1 MKPQPKPRKKTDPV
15 AEKREKGFNVYFQGA
30 NKTFADELN
39 FQKKQ
44 EETKLKRYQSR
55 NKNVKNQRDS
65 VLSNKISNLPV
76 KANKWAS
83 KGRISETAHRS
94 PPIIN
99 NRLNNR
105 IKEGDISK
113 DKSKLKREAG
123 DRRCSKPAKAE
134 LERL

>member
-1 MKPQPKPRKKTDPV
+1 MKPQPKPRKKPDPV

-55 NKNVKNQRDS
+55 NKTAKEQRDS
-65 VLSNKISNLPV
+65 VLSNQMVQIPV

-83 KGRISETAHRS
+83 KGRPEVNPHRS
-94 PPIIN
+94 PPSIS
-99 NRLNNR
+99 NRLNNK
-105 IKEGDISK
+105 IKEGEISK
-113 DKSKLKREAG
+113 DISEIIRKARPGRSAKEAE
-123 DRRCSKPAKAE
+123 AE
-134 LERL
+134 P